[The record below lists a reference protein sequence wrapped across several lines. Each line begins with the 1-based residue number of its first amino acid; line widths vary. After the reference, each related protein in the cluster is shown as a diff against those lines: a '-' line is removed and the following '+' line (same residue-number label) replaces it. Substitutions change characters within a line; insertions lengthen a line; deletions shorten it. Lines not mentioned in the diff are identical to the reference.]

1 MSQPS
6 RPAILT
12 VARRMKRLETPASQ
26 VQSNSWSQG
35 EKALKFPVQ
44 LIHGD
49 ADIRPGPHTEA
60 TRVKEG
66 SLEKVTQC
74 DSTRFTGSTQRVL
87 EGGWND
93 RLIGKKRRTAAI
105 GALIIRMP
113 ESL

>member
-1 MSQPS
+1 M
-6 RPAILT
+6 
-12 VARRMKRLETPASQ
+12 
-26 VQSNSWSQG
+26 
-35 EKALKFPVQ
+35 Q

-49 ADIRPGPHTEA
+49 ADIRPGSHTEA

-113 ESL
+113 ESLQQQTSAMQFTAITLFGLE